1 MEKPP
6 PCHAYES
13 MAYTGPEVGRL
24 GQGPGVVPPPCSLLS
39 RSCLHLRALFS
50 ADPAWRGEMFPRL
63 GPTPVLS
70 SQQIM
75 PGEGRMLDQGWFHL
89 RALFSADPAW

>member
-1 MEKPP
+1 MMKWVGNGNGKASP

-24 GQGPGVVPPPCSLLS
+24 GQGWS
-39 RSCLHLRALFS
+39 HLRALFS
-50 ADPAWRGEMFPRL
+50 ADPAS
-63 GPTPVLS
+63 TSVLS

-75 PGEGRMLDQGWFHL
+75 SGEC
-89 RALFSADPAW
+89 